1 MPVDPVLSGYSD
13 LLFKGALTVYVI
25 AMAFYAVEYVS
36 SRTRV
41 RAATAADLAS
51 AESSSAE
58 RSVPSEGSLSA
69 VEAAGSSAAEAVS
82 PSTVSTAVETPP
94 TGTSAT
100 GALADEIPAPGS
112 RTPSRARSERFGRMA
127 VSLTILAVVL
137 HLGSIVLRGL
147 AAERW
152 PLGNMY
158 EFTSAICFAAMAA
171 WLIVLQR
178 TAPKMP
184 GLRKLGVFLLAP
196 VLTLMVLAGTV
207 LYAQAAPVVPALR
220 SYWLV
225 IHVTTV
231 SLATGLFIVPGVAS
245 ILYLMKR
252 SGKPAGFV
260 AKLPSAESLDRLAY
274 RVTIVGFPMYTFA
287 VICGAIWAEAAWGRF
302 WGWDPKETVAFVA
315 WVVYAAY
322 LHARATAG
330 WRTVGAA
337 WINIVGFAAVIFN
350 LFFVNMVIA
359 GLHSYA
365 GLG

>member
-1 MPVDPVLSGYSD
+1 MTVDPVLSSYSD
-13 LLFKGALTVYVI
+13 MLFQGTIVVYLL

-36 SRTRV
+36 A
-41 RAATAADLAS
+41 RAPREEAAS
-51 AESSSAE
+51 AEVAEPAAVAASSTGGTGSTDLGVAGAE
-58 RSVPSEGSLSA
+58 NADVP
-69 VEAAGSSAAEAVS
+69 
-82 PSTVSTAVETPP
+82 PP
-94 TGTSAT
+94 T
-100 GALADEIPAPGS
+100 PASS
-112 RTPSRARSERFGRMA
+112 RGRSRATTFGRMA
-127 VSLTILAVVL
+127 VSLSVLGVVL

-158 EFTSAICFAAMAA
+158 EFTSAVCLAAVVA

-178 TAPKMP
+178 LNGRSR
-184 GLRKLGVFLLAP
+184 GLRRLGVFVLAP

-207 LYAQAAPVVPALR
+207 LYAQAAPVVPALQ

-231 SLATGLFIVPGVAS
+231 TLATGLFIVPGVAS
-245 ILYLMKR
+245 ILYLMKK
-252 SGKPAGFV
+252 SGKPARF
-260 AKLPSAESLDRLAY
+260 AARLPAAETLDRLAY
-274 RVTIVGFPMYTFA
+274 RTTVVGFPMYTFA

-302 WGWDPKETVAFVA
+302 WGWDPKETVAFIA

-330 WRTVGAA
+330 WRTTGAA
-337 WINIVGFAAVIFN
+337 WINVVGLATVIFN

>member
-1 MPVDPVLSGYSD
+1 MTVDPMLSSYSD
-13 LLFKGALTVYVI
+13 MLFQGTVVVYLL

-36 SRTRV
+36 ARAP
-41 RAATAADLAS
+41 RAAVGEPAAVAAAASSGGGGTADLGI
-51 AESSSAE
+51 AENAD
-58 RSVPSEGSLSA
+58 VPPVA
-69 VEAAGSSAAEAVS
+69 
-82 PSTVSTAVETPP
+82 
-94 TGTSAT
+94 TSDEPG
-100 GALADEIPAPGS
+100 GAK
-112 RTPSRARSERFGRMA
+112 RSRASTFGRMA
-127 VSLTILAVVL
+127 VSLSVLGVVL
-137 HLGSIVLRGL
+137 HLGSIVFRGL

-158 EFTSAICFAAMAA
+158 EYTSAVCLAAVVA
-171 WLIVLQR
+171 WLVVLQR
-178 TAPKMP
+178 GSRRTR
-184 GLRKLGVFLLAP
+184 GVRRLGVFVLAP

-207 LYAQAAPVVPALR
+207 LYAQAAPVVPALQ

-231 SLATGLFIVPGVAS
+231 TLATGLFIVPGVAS

-252 SGKPAGFV
+252 SGRPAGFA
-260 AKLPSAESLDRLAY
+260 AKLPAADALDRLAY
-274 RVTIVGFPMYTFA
+274 RTTVVAFPMYTFA

-302 WGWDPKETVAFVA
+302 WGWDPKETVAFIA

-330 WRTVGAA
+330 WRHVGAA
-337 WINIVGFAAVIFN
+337 WINIVGLAVVIFN

>member
-1 MPVDPVLSGYSD
+1 MTVDPVLSSYSD
-13 LLFKGALTVYVI
+13 MLFQGTIVVYLL

-36 SRTRV
+36 ARAPRAQAEETAAAEVVEPAAVAASTTGTGTADLGVASAQNADVAPPPSSSPSLSSSGRS
-41 RAATAADLAS
+41 RAAT
-51 AESSSAE
+51 
-58 RSVPSEGSLSA
+58 
-69 VEAAGSSAAEAVS
+69 
-82 PSTVSTAVETPP
+82 
-94 TGTSAT
+94 
-100 GALADEIPAPGS
+100 
-112 RTPSRARSERFGRMA
+112 FGRMA
-127 VSLTILAVVL
+127 VSLSVLGVVL
-137 HLGSIVLRGL
+137 HLGSIVLRGF

-158 EFTSAICFAAMAA
+158 EFTSAVCLAAVVA

-178 TAPKMP
+178 LN
-184 GLRKLGVFLLAP
+184 GRSRGIRRLGVFVLAP

-207 LYAQAAPVVPALR
+207 LYAQAAPVVPALQ

-231 SLATGLFIVPGVAS
+231 TLATGLFIVPGVAS
-245 ILYLMKR
+245 ILYLMKK
-252 SGKPAGFV
+252 SGKPARFA
-260 AKLPSAESLDRLAY
+260 AKLPAAETLDRLAY
-274 RVTIVGFPMYTFA
+274 RTTVVGFPMYTFA

-302 WGWDPKETVAFVA
+302 WGWDPKETVAFIA

-337 WINIVGFAAVIFN
+337 WINIVGLATVIFN

>member
-1 MPVDPVLSGYSD
+1 DAENADVPPPTSS
-13 LLFKGALTVYVI
+13 
-25 AMAFYAVEYVS
+25 S
-36 SRTRV
+36 SRGR
-41 RAATAADLAS
+41 
-51 AESSSAE
+51 
-58 RSVPSEGSLSA
+58 
-69 VEAAGSSAAEAVS
+69 
-82 PSTVSTAVETPP
+82 
-94 TGTSAT
+94 
-100 GALADEIPAPGS
+100 
-112 RTPSRARSERFGRMA
+112 SRATTFGRMA
-127 VSLTILAVVL
+127 VSLSVLGVVL

-158 EFTSAICFAAMAA
+158 EFTSAVCFAAVVA

-178 TAPKMP
+178 LNGRSR
-184 GLRKLGVFLLAP
+184 GLRRLGVFVLAP

-207 LYAQAAPVVPALR
+207 LYAQAAPVVPALQ

-231 SLATGLFIVPGVAS
+231 TLATGLFIVPGVAS

-252 SGKPAGFV
+252 SGKPARFA
-260 AKLPSAESLDRLAY
+260 AKLPAAETLDRLAY
-274 RVTIVGFPMYTFA
+274 RTTVVGFPMYTFA

-302 WGWDPKETVAFVA
+302 WGWDPKETVAFIA

-330 WRTVGAA
+330 WRTTGAA
-337 WINIVGFAAVIFN
+337 WINIVGLATVIFN